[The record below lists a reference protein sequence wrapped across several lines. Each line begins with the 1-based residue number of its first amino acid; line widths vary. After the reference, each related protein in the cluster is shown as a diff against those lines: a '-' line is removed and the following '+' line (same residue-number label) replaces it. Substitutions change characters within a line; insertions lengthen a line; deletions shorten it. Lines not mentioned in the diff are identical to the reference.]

1 MNLFLNKAV
10 KHNLT
15 QELLQKYFQI
25 IPSDWEQLFS
35 TTASFILKK
44 LVKKFH
50 KLFINIV
57 SD

>member
-25 IPSDWEQLFS
+25 IPSDWGQLFS
-35 TTASFILKK
+35 TTASLILKK

-50 KLFINIV
+50 MLFINIV

>member
-25 IPSDWEQLFS
+25 IPSDWGQLF
-35 TTASFILKK
+35 
-44 LVKKFH
+44 
-50 KLFINIV
+50 
-57 SD
+57 